1 MNLKLPLM
9 RQQPHST
16 ICSGAEARLGSGEPL
31 AGTKFNSCIPFLS
44 ISKGYL
50 SLLTVDQ
57 MRGYCPS
64 RPTLTVTVH

>member
-31 AGTKFNSCIPFLS
+31 AGTKFNSCR
-44 ISKGYL
+44 
-50 SLLTVDQ
+50 
-57 MRGYCPS
+57 RGRGRNGLPEQH
-64 RPTLTVTVH
+64 LGE